1 MEYITLYNHARN
13 GGLRIWQVAVVGNEV
28 HTRFGQLNGKL
39 QTVVDYGMEKNVGKT
54 NYISAEQD
62 AQNMMTRM
70 IRDQTRQGY
79 SEDVPMGN
87 VGFAPFAELPDNLAF
102 YKPQN
107 TLSPALR
114 KKLDEGM
121 AWALRKYDGEM
132 MVIQRR
138 LDGSVVMYSRRML
151 KSHHNEDIPWAE
163 RFPFIAEEARRL
175 PVGTILLGEVTG
187 PHDHDDRWLVAQV
200 MKSLTPRS
208 LELQQEHGF
217 LRYRAWDVA
226 WYECMQILGEVQY
239 RYRYDV
245 LEEISGTHILAA
257 EAFIDSDVESADQLQ
272 EMAAKN
278 KWEGFVIV
286 DPTSTYGDR
295 GFNLRGKAERP
306 SACGKLKPFFEDDF
320 IARWNPAQGVGSY
333 GSGKYSGMLG
343 AVELYQYDAAG
354 DLRYICECGN
364 GFTADFIA
372 RNSDPSCWPRVIQV
386 RYESRTYMSEGDKS
400 NALQFPRFVAERED
414 KSVEECINPLL

>member
-1 MEYITLYNHARN
+1 MEYITLYNQARS
-13 GGLRIWQVAVVGNEV
+13 GGLRIWQVATEGNKV
-28 HTRFGQLNGKL
+28 HTRFGYLNGKL
-39 QTVVDYGMEKNVGKT
+39 QEVVDYGMEKNVGKT

-70 IRDQTRQGY
+70 IREQKRQGY
-79 SEDVPMGN
+79 SEDAPVHD
-87 VGFAPFAELPDNLAF
+87 VGFDPFGDLPDNLSF

-107 TLSPALR
+107 TLSATLL
-114 KKLDEGM
+114 KKLNEGL

-163 RFPFIAEEARRL
+163 RFPLIVEEARRL

-200 MKSLTPRS
+200 MKSLTPRA

-226 WYECMQILGEVQY
+226 WYETMQLLGEVQF
-239 RYRYDV
+239 RFRYDV

-257 EAFIDSDVESADQLQ
+257 EAFIDSEAQDAEKLQ
-272 EMAAKN
+272 EMAAN
-278 KWEGFVIV
+278 YKWEGFVIV

-306 SACGKLKPFFEDDF
+306 ATCGKLKPYYEDDF
-320 IARWNPAQGVGSY
+320 IAVWDPDNNAGSY
-333 GSGKYSGMLG
+333 GSGKYFGQLG
-343 AVELYQYDAAG
+343 AVNLYQYNSAG
-354 DLRYICECGN
+354 DLVYICDCGN
-364 GFTADFIA
+364 GFSAEFIA
-372 RNSDPSCWPRVIQV
+372 ENSKAECWPKVIQV
-386 RYESRTYMSEGDKS
+386 RYESRTYISADERS
-400 NALQFPRFVAERED
+400 NALQFPRFMAVRED
-414 KSVEECINPLL
+414 KQEEECVNPLL